1 MSHPLDDAQIQSI
14 VQRVLRETSSGQPP
28 APSPAAG
35 PAAHLSHV
43 GRAGRTSQGP
53 SAAGQDG
60 IFLTMD
66 DAVAAARAA
75 FRALGQMTL
84 AKRHEI
90 IAAIRASMRANA
102 ELLARMACEETGL
115 GRPEDKLQKNLL
127 VVEKT
132 PGPEILQPLAWSG
145 DGGLSLVERAPYG
158 VIGAITP
165 VTNPTSTIINNA
177 ISILAAGNAVV
188 FNVHP
193 SAKRVC
199 SYQIQLINRAI
210 VGAGGPANLLT
221 AIVEPTIES
230 AQALMRHPGVRVLL
244 VTGGPGVVK
253 EAMSSGKRAICA
265 GPGNPPVVVDET
277 ADIDKA
283 GRDIVFGAG
292 FDNNII
298 CVDEKEIFVVDRV
311 ADQLKAAMCAHG
323 AIEIP
328 SHRLHALERVIFK
341 ELGQPRK
348 PGVTNK
354 QWVGKHAGDILREIG
369 IAAGKEARL
378 ALVEVPLEHP
388 LVWTEQLMPVM
399 PLVRVR
405 SCDEAI
411 DLAVEAEH
419 GFGHTAS
426 MWSRDIDQLSRMARE
441 IDTSIFVKNG
451 PNLAGLGYHGEGFTS
466 FSIAS
471 PTGEGLTSA
480 LTFSRIRRCTLV
492 DHFRIV

>member
-1 MSHPLDDAQIQSI
+1 
-14 VQRVLRETSSGQPP
+14 
-28 APSPAAG
+28 
-35 PAAHLSHV
+35 
-43 GRAGRTSQGP
+43 
-53 SAAGQDG
+53 
-60 IFLTMD
+60 
-66 DAVAAARAA
+66 
-75 FRALGQMTL
+75 
-84 AKRHEI
+84 
-90 IAAIRASMRANA
+90 
-102 ELLARMACEETGL
+102 
-115 GRPEDKLQKNLL
+115 
-127 VVEKT
+127 
-132 PGPEILQPLAWSG
+132 
-145 DGGLSLVERAPYG
+145 
-158 VIGAITP
+158 
-165 VTNPTSTIINNA
+165 
-177 ISILAAGNAVV
+177 
-188 FNVHP
+188 
-193 SAKRVC
+193 
-199 SYQIQLINRAI
+199 
-210 VGAGGPANLLT
+210 
-221 AIVEPTIES
+221 
-230 AQALMRHPGVRVLL
+230 
-244 VTGGPGVVK
+244 
-253 EAMSSGKRAICA
+253 
-265 GPGNPPVVVDET
+265 VVVDET

-283 GRDIVFGAG
+283 GREIVFGGG

-323 AIEIP
+323 AVEVP
-328 SHRLHALERVIFK
+328 AHKLHALERVIFQ
-341 ELGQPRK
+341 EMGAPRK

-354 QWVGKHAGDILREIG
+354 QWVGKYAGDILCEIG
-369 IAAGKEARL
+369 IPAGREVRL
-378 ALVEVPLEHP
+378 ALVEAPLEHP

>member
-1 MSHPLDDAQIQSI
+1 MTDSLDEARIQAI
-14 VQRVLRETSSGQPP
+14 IQRVLREASQPAMP
-28 APSPAAG
+28 TPRAAG
-35 PAAHLSHV
+35 PAPHLSHV
-43 GRAGRTSQGP
+43 GKAGRTVERPPRG
-53 SAAGQDG
+53 ARDG
-60 IFLTMD
+60 VFPTVD

-75 FRALGQMTL
+75 FRELNQMTL

-90 IAAIRASMRANA
+90 IAAIRSTMRTQA
-102 ELLARMACEETGL
+102 EVLARMAHEETGL

-132 PGPEILQPLAWSG
+132 PGPESLQPLAWSG
-145 DGGLSLVERAPYG
+145 DAGLSLVERAPYG
-158 VIGAITP
+158 VIAAITP
-165 VTNPTSTIINNA
+165 VTNPTSTIINNS
-177 ISILAAGNAVV
+177 ISILSAGNAVV
-188 FNVHP
+188 FNAHP
-193 SAKRVC
+193 GAKNVC
-199 SYQIQLINRAI
+199 TFQIQLINRAI
-210 VGAGGPANLLT
+210 VGAGGPANLVTTVL
-221 AIVEPTIES
+221 EPTIET
-230 AQALMRHPGVRVLL
+230 AQALMKHPGVRLLL
-244 VTGGPGVVK
+244 VTGGPGVVQ
-253 EAMSSGKRAICA
+253 EAMRSGKRAVCA

-283 GRDIVFGAG
+283 GRDITFGAG
-292 FDNNII
+292 FDNNVI
-298 CVDEKEIFVVDRV
+298 CTDEKEIFVVETV
-311 ADQLKAAMCAHG
+311 ADRLKAAMCAHG
-323 AIEIP
+323 AVEVP
-328 SHRLHALERVIFK
+328 SHKLRTLENVIFK
-341 ELGQPRK
+341 EMGRPRK

-354 QWVGKHAGDILREIG
+354 QWVGKYAGEILAEIG
-369 IAAGKEARL
+369 IAAGKEVRL

-426 MWSRDIDQLSRMARE
+426 MWSRNIDKLSRMARE
-441 IDTSIFVKNG
+441 IDCSIFVKNG
-451 PNLAGLGYHGEGFTS
+451 PTLAGLGYHGEGFTS

-480 LTFSRIRRCTLV
+480 VTFSRIRRCTLV

>member
-1 MSHPLDDAQIQSI
+1 MTQPLDDSKISYI
-14 VQRVLRETSSGQPP
+14 VQRVLREMGNSAQPVTSP
-28 APSPAAG
+28 APG
-35 PAAHLSHV
+35 PALHRSPTGQTAP
-43 GRAGRTSQGP
+43 GAT
-53 SAAGQDG
+53 AAGQDG
-60 IFLTMD
+60 IFATMD

-75 FRALGQMTL
+75 LRAMSQMTL
-84 AKRHEI
+84 AKRYEI
-90 IAAIRASMRANA
+90 IAAVRASMREHA

-115 GRPEDKLQKNLL
+115 GRPEDKLEKNLL

-145 DGGLSLVERAPYG
+145 DGGLSLIERAPYG
-158 VIGAITP
+158 VVGAITP

-193 SAKRVC
+193 SARHVC

-221 AIVEPTIES
+221 AIIEPTIES
-230 AQALMRHPGVRVLL
+230 AQELMRHPGVRVLL

-253 EAMSSGKRAICA
+253 EAMRSGKRAICA

-283 GRDIVFGAG
+283 GREIVFGGG

-323 AIEIP
+323 AVEVP
-328 SHRLHALERVIFK
+328 VHKLHALERVIFQ
-341 ELGQPRK
+341 EMGAPRK

-354 QWVGKHAGDILREIG
+354 QWVGKYAGDILREIG
-369 IAAGKEARL
+369 IPAGREVRL
-378 ALVEVPLEHP
+378 ALVEAPLEHP

-426 MWSRDIDQLSRMARE
+426 MWSRDIDKLSRMARE

>member
-1 MSHPLDDAQIQSI
+1 MSPSLDDARIQSI
-14 VQRVLRETSSGQPP
+14 VQRVQREMGRSPQPP
-28 APSPAAG
+28 SEPEPL
-35 PAAHLSHV
+35 PHV
-43 GRAGRTSQGP
+43 VRAGAGART
-53 SAAGQDG
+53 AAASSQDG
-60 IFLTMD
+60 IFLAMD
-66 DAVAAARAA
+66 DAVTAARAA
-75 FRALGQMTL
+75 FRALSLMTL
-84 AKRHEI
+84 AKRYEI
-90 IAAIRASMRANA
+90 IAAVRASMREHA

-115 GRPEDKLQKNLL
+115 GRHQDKLQKNLL

-158 VIGAITP
+158 VVGAITP

-177 ISILAAGNAVV
+177 ISILSAGNAVV

-193 SAKRVC
+193 SARHVC

-253 EAMSSGKRAICA
+253 EAMRSGKRAICA

-283 GRDIVFGAG
+283 GRDIVFGGG

-311 ADQLKAAMCAHG
+311 ADLLKAAMCAHG
-323 AIEIP
+323 AVEVP
-328 SHRLHALERVIFK
+328 AHRLRALERVIFK
-341 ELGQPRK
+341 EQGAPRK
-348 PGVTNK
+348 PGVTAK
-354 QWVGKHAGDILREIG
+354 QWVGKYAGDILAEIG
-369 IAAGKEARL
+369 IPAGRDVRL

-399 PLVRVR
+399 PLVRVN

-426 MWSRDIDQLSRMARE
+426 MWSRDIDKLSRMARE

>member
-1 MSHPLDDAQIQSI
+1 MTHPLDDAHIQSI
-14 VQRVLRETSSGQPP
+14 VQRVQRELGGSQ
-28 APSPAAG
+28 PAAATPTAS
-35 PAAHLSHV
+35 PAAHLAHV
-43 GRAGRTSQGP
+43 GRAGRETP
-53 SAAGQDG
+53 APVRAGQDG

-75 FRALGQMTL
+75 FRAQGQMTL
-84 AKRHEI
+84 ARRVEI
-90 IAAIRASMRANA
+90 IAAVRAAMRANA

-158 VIGAITP
+158 VVGAITP

-177 ISILAAGNAVV
+177 ISILSAGNAVV

-193 SAKRVC
+193 GAKHVC

-221 AIVEPTIES
+221 AIVEPTVES

-244 VTGGPGVVK
+244 VTG
-253 EAMSSGKRAICA
+253 A

-283 GRDIVFGAG
+283 GRDIVFGGG

-323 AIEIP
+323 AVEVP
-328 SHRLHALERVIFK
+328 AHKLRSLEKVIFK
-341 ELGQPRK
+341 ELGAPRK
-348 PGVTNK
+348 PGVTAK
-354 QWVGKHAGDILREIG
+354 QWVGKYAGDILAEIG
-369 IAAGKEARL
+369 IPAGKEVRL

-426 MWSRDIDQLSRMARE
+426 MWSRDIDKLSRMARE
-441 IDTSIFVKNG
+441 IDTSIFIKNG

-471 PTGEGLTSA
+471 PTGEGLTTA

>member
-1 MSHPLDDAQIQSI
+1 MSPSLDDAKIQSI
-14 VQRVLRETSSGQPP
+14 VRRVQRQLGSTPLPAAPTASGP
-28 APSPAAG
+28 AP
-35 PAAHLSHV
+35 HLSHA
-43 GRAGRTSQGP
+43 GRAGRAAPGASV
-53 SAAGQDG
+53 AGQDG
-60 IFLTMD
+60 LFTSMD

-75 FRALGQMTL
+75 FRTLGQMTL
-84 AKRHEI
+84 AKRYEI
-90 IAAIRASMRANA
+90 IAAVRASMRANA

-115 GRPEDKLQKNLL
+115 GRPEDKLEKNLL
-127 VVEKT
+127 VVERT
-132 PGPEILQPLAWSG
+132 PGPELLQPLAWSG
-145 DGGLSLVERAPYG
+145 DGGLSLVERAPFG

-177 ISILAAGNAVV
+177 ISILAAGNAAV

-193 SAKRVC
+193 GATHVC

-210 VGAGGPANLLT
+210 VGGGGPANLLT
-221 AIVEPTIES
+221 AIIEPTIES

-253 EAMSSGKRAICA
+253 EAMKSGKRAICA

-283 GRDIVFGAG
+283 GRDIVFGGG
-292 FDNNII
+292 FDNNVI
-298 CVDEKEIFVVDRV
+298 CTDEKEIFVVDRV
-311 ADQLKAAMCAHG
+311 ADQLKSAMLAHG
-323 AIEIP
+323 AVEVP
-328 SHRLHALERVIFK
+328 SHRLRALEQVIFK
-341 ELGQPRK
+341 EMGEPRK

-354 QWVGKHAGDILREIG
+354 QWVGKYAGDILAEIG
-369 IAAGKEARL
+369 IRAGKEVRL

-426 MWSRDIDQLSRMARE
+426 MWSRDIDKLSRMARE

>member
-1 MSHPLDDAQIQSI
+1 MSPSLDDAHIQSI
-14 VQRVLRETSSGQPP
+14 VQRVQRELGGSQPTATTPATSAASHL
-28 APSPAAG
+28 APG
-35 PAAHLSHV
+35 
-43 GRAGRTSQGP
+43 GRARRATPGP
-53 SAAGQDG
+53 GAVGQDG
-60 IFLTMD
+60 IFTTMD

-84 AKRHEI
+84 ARRIEI
-90 IAAIRASMRANA
+90 IAAVRASMRASA

-158 VIGAITP
+158 VVGAITP

-177 ISILAAGNAVV
+177 ISILSAANAVV

-193 SAKRVC
+193 SAKHVC

-253 EAMSSGKRAICA
+253 EAMASGKRAICA

-283 GRDIVFGAG
+283 GRDIVFGGG

-323 AIEIP
+323 AVEVP
-328 SHRLHALERVIFK
+328 AHRLRALEQVIFK
-341 ELGQPRK
+341 EMSAPRK

-354 QWVGKHAGDILREIG
+354 QWVGKYAGDILAEIG
-369 IAAGKEARL
+369 IPAGKEVRL
-378 ALVEVPLEHP
+378 AVVEVPLEHP

-426 MWSRDIDQLSRMARE
+426 MWSRDIDKLSRMARE